1 MLQQAEVLCNVGRS
15 KPRNWHLDVLSA
27 AFDSK
32 NLLLKTIPR
41 ALWIPK
47 EQTAEIWL
55 YTGRFFQREGLEL
68 LKVFWRRLGGQK
80 AVDSVACSVGM
91 WPHPQWLCR
100 DVARAAEGP
109 AGIWITYL
117 VLSAWVSL
125 AV

>member
-1 MLQQAEVLCNVGRS
+1 MLGEANQGIGTS
-15 KPRNWHLDVLSA
+15 DVLSA

-32 NLLLKTIPR
+32 NLLLKIIPR

-47 EQTAEIWL
+47 EQTAEFWL

-68 LKVFWRRLGGQK
+68 LKVFWKRSWSRLGGQK
-80 AVDSVACSVGM
+80 AAGTVACSVGM

-100 DVARAAEGP
+100 DVARAAQGP
-109 AGIWITYL
+109 AGTWMMCL
-117 VLSAWVSL
+117 VLRAWVSL